1 MLGTGNAMVSKIYNT
16 CFLLE
21 EAEQYLLVDGGG
33 GNRIFERLTKAG
45 VDDLTKIRDIIVTH
59 THMDHVLGVL

>member
-1 MLGTGNAMVSKIYNT
+1 MDFGKKMKLTMLGTGNAMVSKIYNT

-33 GNRIFERLTKAG
+33 GNRIFERLTKAI
-45 VDDLTKIRDIIVTH
+45 T
-59 THMDHVLGVL
+59 

>member
-33 GNRIFERLTKAG
+33 GNRIFERLTNAG